1 MRIGIDARP
10 LSVQAA
16 GVPRVVSS
24 LVRELER
31 IDQENS
37 YFLYSHR
44 EFDLPFQ
51 SPRWHK
57 RIGLHLS
64 GLPGIV
70 WSLTEGRRAILG
82 DNLDVFWSA
91 MYIPHFALPS
101 RVATILTVHDLE
113 SRLYPQTMSLK
124 TYWGHRLLVWP
135 SVRQAD
141 RIVAVS
147 GSTARDLQRV
157 LKVPE
162 SKIDVIHH
170 GVDPAFN
177 PQDSDRAAQY
187 VAGKYGVSKHYALA
201 VGTVQPRKNLV
212 TLVEAMQILRDRGEG
227 SFQLVVA
234 GVRGWKNTKL
244 DETIR
249 RLGLTG
255 EHIRFLGLVP
265 EEDLPVLYSGSWLFV
280 FPSHYEGFGL
290 PLVEAMAC
298 GVPVIASN
306 TSSIPEVVGDAA
318 LLVPPT
324 EPEAFAEAILRV
336 RRDKELRTAMIEKG
350 LRRAACFRWDKAAGQ
365 LLECIRRTVAEK
377 RAGNRHD

>member
-1 MRIGIDARP
+1 
-10 LSVQAA
+10 
-16 GVPRVVSS
+16 VSS

-51 SPRWHK
+51 NRRWHK
-57 RIGLHLS
+57 RIGSRTS
-64 GLPGIV
+64 GLPSIV
-70 WSLTEGRRAILG
+70 WFWTEARGAILE
-82 DNLDVFWSA
+82 DNLDAFWSA
-91 MYIPHFALPS
+91 LYIPPLSVPS
-101 RVATILTVHDLE
+101 NVAKILTVHDLE
-113 SRLYPQTMSLK
+113 SRLSPETMSLK
-124 TYWGHRLLVWP
+124 TYWAHRLLVWP
-135 SVRQAD
+135 SVGQAD

-147 GSTARDLQRV
+147 GSTAHDLQRV
-157 LKVPE
+157 LKVPD

-170 GVDPAFN
+170 GVDPAFK
-177 PQDSDRAAQY
+177 PQDPNKAGQY

-212 TLVEAMQILRDRGEG
+212 TLVEAMKILRDRGEG

-234 GVRGWKNTKL
+234 GVRGWKNTEL

-249 RLGLTG
+249 RLDLTR
-255 EHIRFLGLVP
+255 EDIRFLGLVP
-265 EEDLPVLYSGSWLFV
+265 EEDLPMLYSGSWLFV

-298 GVPVIASN
+298 GVPVVASN
-306 TSSIPEVVGDAA
+306 TSSIPEVVEDAA

-324 EPEAFAEAILRV
+324 QPEAFAEAILRV
-336 RRDKELRTAMIEKG
+336 RRDKELRAAMIEKG
-350 LRRAACFRWDKAAGQ
+350 LSRAACFRWDKAAGQ
-365 LLECIRRTVAEK
+365 LLECMRRAVAEK
-377 RAGNRHD
+377 RSGKRHD